1 MLVFTRRRDEAIMI
15 GDGIEVKVLRVGKD
29 VVRIGIDAPAE
40 VAVHRGE
47 IYEQI
52 RAENR
57 AAAQA
62 TRQVAALA
70 DRVRE
75 VTRSS
80 SLDPHDLS
88 KRRSKL

>member
-88 KRRSKL
+88 KRPSKL

>member
-1 MLVFTRRRDEAIMI
+1 MI

-40 VAVHRGE
+40 VAVHRRE

-80 SLDPHDLS
+80 SLDPHELS